1 MATGGASV
9 RFGGGADTLGRILAD
24 LCTRDTP
31 KEGSAMMLRKHVEE
45 EARDLSGE
53 AFTRFMDQ
61 LYDRISLLMTSNDV
75 AEKLGALRATDELI
89 DVKLGESAS
98 KVSRFSS
105 NMRYVFEE
113 KQDYE
118 VLILGS
124 KVLGHLARA
133 GGAMTADEVEHQVK
147 NALEWLKGERVEYRR
162 FAAVL
167 ILKEMAENAPTVFN
181 VHVPVF
187 VDAVWVALRDQSVAV
202 RERAVEALRA
212 CLCVIEK
219 RETRWR
225 VQWYYRMFEATQDGL
240 GKNAS
245 HHSIHGSLL
254 AVGELLRNTGE
265 FMMSRY
271 KEVADIVFKYR
282 EHKDRLV
289 RKSITSLL
297 PRIAHFLRDRFV
309 TSYLKIC
316 MEHILSVLRT
326 PAERAS
332 GFLALG
338 EMAGALDGELIHYLP
353 TITSLIRD
361 AIAPRRGK
369 PSMEALAC
377 VGSFAK
383 AMGPAMETHIRSFL
397 LDAMFSAGLSDTLV
411 EALDLIAS
419 SLPSLLPTIQERLLD
434 CISVVLSKTPYR
446 ITRSGGS
453 VVRANTV
460 GNPHQVLDVG
470 PALVQL
476 ALKTLANFNFKGH
489 ELLEFARDGVVPYL
503 EDEYGATRRD
513 AAVCCC
519 KLVEN
524 SFFSGSVSPQFSTSR
539 TGRPG
544 GGRRRLLVEEI
555 IEKLLIAAVA
565 DADVGVRKSVFLSLH
580 ANGGFDEFL
589 AQADSLRAIFVALND
604 EVLPHV

>member
-1 MATGGASV
+1 
-9 RFGGGADTLGRILAD
+9 
-24 LCTRDTP
+24 
-31 KEGSAMMLRKHVEE
+31 
-45 EARDLSGE
+45 
-53 AFTRFMDQ
+53 
-61 LYDRISLLMTSNDV
+61 
-75 AEKLGALRATDELI
+75 
-89 DVKLGESAS
+89 
-98 KVSRFSS
+98 
-105 NMRYVFEE
+105 
-113 KQDYE
+113 
-118 VLILGS
+118 
-124 KVLGHLARA
+124 
-133 GGAMTADEVEHQVK
+133 
-147 NALEWLKGERVEYRR
+147 
-162 FAAVL
+162 
-167 ILKEMAENAPTVFN
+167 
-181 VHVPVF
+181 
-187 VDAVWVALRDQSVAV
+187 
-202 RERAVEALRA
+202 
-212 CLCVIEK
+212 
-219 RETRWR
+219 
-225 VQWYYRMFEATQDGL
+225 MFEATQDGL

-332 GFLALG
+332 GFVALG
-338 EMAGALDGELIHYLP
+338 EMAGALDGELINYLP
-353 TITSLIRD
+353 TITSHIRD
-361 AIAPRRGK
+361 AITPRRGK

-383 AMGPAMETHIRSFL
+383 AMGPAMEPYIRNNL

-411 EALDLIAS
+411 KALDQIAS

-434 CISVVLSKTPYR
+434 CISEVLSKTPYR

-453 VVRANTV
+453 VPRANTSIY
-460 GNPHQVLDVG
+460 PRQVLDVCG

-489 ELLEFARDGVVPYL
+489 ELLEFARDAVVPYL
-503 EDEYGATRRD
+503 EDEDSATRRD
-513 AAVCCC
+513 AAICCC

-524 SFFSGSVSPQFSTSR
+524 SVFSISISPHTGR

-555 IEKLLIAAVA
+555 IAKLLIAAVA
-565 DADVGVRKSVFLSLH
+565 DADVGVRKSVFLSLN
-580 ANGGFDEFL
+580 ADGGFDEFL

-604 EVLPHV
+604 EVIIDVLIYFTKP